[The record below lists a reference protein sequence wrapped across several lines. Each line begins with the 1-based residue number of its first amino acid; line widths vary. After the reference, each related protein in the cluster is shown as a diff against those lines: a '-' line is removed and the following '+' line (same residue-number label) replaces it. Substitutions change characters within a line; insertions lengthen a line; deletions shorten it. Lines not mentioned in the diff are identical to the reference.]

1 MNTSIT
7 AVYKSTLRLMG
18 TLSPQETYSAIVQE
32 AQRLADAMYGSI
44 FLIINDKLIR
54 VYSTV
59 PENLQIVPRTEG
71 YTYQSYKS
79 RKAMVVPVS
88 KMKKIH
94 PVYGKSETK
103 RIVFIPLCYEEY
115 TIGVIALD
123 SKYAKPISAKRMQ
136 TLQLFGSLASLKLRN
151 ISLLSD
157 LKEAV
162 STRDLFVSM
171 ASHEL
176 KTPLTAILAYVELV
190 KKCVDKNTVPNP
202 VWINSLLLSSKRM
215 SRLINELLHINQIR
229 SGNMN
234 YSFKNVMVTDLV
246 TMVLNDFQMSYPTQT
261 LEVNNLISNPNQ
273 HIVADRDKLVQV
285 FINLL
290 NNAAKF
296 TSDKKTVLFQ
306 IEDGNDGIVFHVID
320 QGKGIEPH
328 DLTHLFEEFYKGQQ
342 NTKEGLG
349 LGLFISNKIVQAHN
363 GTISI
368 DSTVG
373 SGTKVTVTI
382 PIENLQ

>member
-18 TLSPQETYSAIVQE
+18 TLSPQDTYSAIVQE

-44 FLIINDKLIR
+44 FLIKNDKLIR
-54 VYSTV
+54 VFSTV
-59 PENLQIVPRTEG
+59 PPEFQIIPRPEG
-71 YTYQSYKS
+71 YTYQSFKS
-79 RKAMVVPVS
+79 RKALVVPVS

-103 RIVFIPLCYEEY
+103 RIVFIPLCYEDY

-123 SKYAKPISAKRMQ
+123 SKYDKTITAKRMQ

-229 SGNMN
+229 SGKMN
-234 YSFKNVMVTDLV
+234 YTFKNVMVSELV
-246 TMVLNDFQMSYPTQT
+246 TMVLNDFKMSYPTQT
-261 LEVNNLISNPNQ
+261 LEVANHSANENQ
-273 HIVADRDKLVQV
+273 HMVADRDKLVQV

-296 TSDKKTVLFQ
+296 TNDKKTVLFK
-306 IEDGNDGIVFHVID
+306 IEDGKDSIVFHVID
-320 QGKGIEPH
+320 QGKGIESS
-328 DLTHLFEEFYKGQQ
+328 DLTHLFEEFYKGKE

-349 LGLFISNKIVQAHN
+349 LGLFISNKIVQAHH
-363 GTISI
+363 GTISV

-373 SGTKVTVTI
+373 VGTTVTVTL
-382 PIENLQ
+382 PIHQL

>member
-18 TLSPQETYSAIVQE
+18 TLSPEDTYSAIVQE

-44 FLIINDKLIR
+44 FLIKNDKLIR

-59 PENLQIVPRTEG
+59 PPELQIVPRTEG
-71 YTYQSYKS
+71 YTYQAFKS
-79 RKAMVVPVS
+79 RKAMIVPVS

-94 PVYGKSETK
+94 PIYGQSETK
-103 RIVFIPLCYEEY
+103 RIVFIPLCYEDF
-115 TIGVIALD
+115 TLGVIALD
-123 SKYAKPISAKRMQ
+123 SKYDKPMTAKRMQ

-190 KKCVDKNTVPNP
+190 KHCVEKNTVPNP
-202 VWINSLLLSSKRM
+202 AWINSLLLSSKRM

-229 SGNMN
+229 SGKMN
-234 YSFKNVMVTDLV
+234 YSFKNVLV
-246 TMVLNDFQMSYPTQT
+246 SELITMVLNDFQMSYPSQK
-261 LEVNNLISNPNQ
+261 LEVENSMANQNQ
-273 HIVADRDKLVQV
+273 HLVADRDKLVQV

-296 TSDKKTVLFQ
+296 TNDKKIVLFQ
-306 IEDGNDGIVFHVID
+306 IREEKDTIVFTVTDH
-320 QGKGIEPH
+320 GKGISPA
-328 DLTHLFEEFYKGQQ
+328 DLEHLFEEFYKGSQ

-349 LGLFISNKIVQAHN
+349 LGLFISNKIVQAHH
-363 GTISI
+363 GTISV
-368 DSTVG
+368 DSTVNV
-373 SGTKVTVTI
+373 GTSVTVTL
-382 PIENLQ
+382 PKHQS

>member
-1 MNTSIT
+1 
-7 AVYKSTLRLMG
+7 MG
-18 TLSPQETYSAIVQE
+18 TLSPEDTYSAIVQE

-44 FLIINDKLIR
+44 FLIKNDKLIR

-59 PENLQIVPRTEG
+59 PPELQIVPRTEG
-71 YTYQSYKS
+71 YTYQAFKS
-79 RKAMVVPVS
+79 RKAMIVPVS

-94 PVYGKSETK
+94 PIYGQSETK
-103 RIVFIPLCYEEY
+103 RIVFIPLCYEDF
-115 TIGVIALD
+115 TLGVIALD
-123 SKYAKPISAKRMQ
+123 SKYDKPMTAKRMQ

-190 KKCVDKNTVPNP
+190 KHCVEKNTVPNP
-202 VWINSLLLSSKRM
+202 AWINSLLLSSKRM

-229 SGNMN
+229 SGKMN
-234 YSFKNVMVTDLV
+234 YSFKNVLV
-246 TMVLNDFQMSYPTQT
+246 SELITMVLNDFQMSYPSQK
-261 LEVNNLISNPNQ
+261 LEVENSMANQNQ
-273 HIVADRDKLVQV
+273 HLVADRDKLVQV

-296 TSDKKTVLFQ
+296 TNDKKIVLFQ
-306 IEDGNDGIVFHVID
+306 IREEKDTIVFTVTDH
-320 QGKGIEPH
+320 GKGISPA
-328 DLTHLFEEFYKGQQ
+328 DLEHLFEEFYKGSQ

-349 LGLFISNKIVQAHN
+349 LGLFISNKIVQAHH
-363 GTISI
+363 GTISV
-368 DSTVG
+368 DSTVNV
-373 SGTKVTVTI
+373 GTSVTVTL
-382 PIENLQ
+382 PKHQS

>member
-18 TLSPQETYSAIVQE
+18 TLTADDTYSAIVQE

-44 FLIINDKLIR
+44 FLMKHDKLVR

-59 PENLQIVPRTEG
+59 PKELQIVPRMEG
-71 YTYQSYKS
+71 YTYQSFKTK
-79 RKAMVVPVS
+79 KAVVVPVS

-94 PVYGKSETK
+94 PVYGKSQTK
-103 RIVFIPLCYEEY
+103 RIVFIPLSYENY
-115 TIGVIALD
+115 AIGVIALD
-123 SKYAKPISAKRMQ
+123 SKYSKPITAKRMQ

-190 KKCVDKNTVPNP
+190 KKCVEKNTVPNP

-229 SGNMN
+229 SGKMN
-234 YSFKNVMVTDLV
+234 YTFKNVLVTDLV
-246 TMVLNDFQMSYPTQT
+246 TIVLNDFQMSYPTQT
-261 LEVNNLISNPNQ
+261 LEVSNLILNPNR
-273 HIVADRDKLVQV
+273 HLVADRDKLVQV

-296 TSDKKTVLFQ
+296 TNDKKTVLLK
-306 IEDGNDGIVFHVID
+306 IEDGKDSIVFHVID
-320 QGKGIEPH
+320 QGKGIESS
-328 DLTHLFEEFYKGQQ
+328 DLTHLFEEFYKGKE

-349 LGLFISNKIVQAHN
+349 LGLFISNKIVQAHH
-363 GTISI
+363 GTIAI

-373 SGTKVTVTI
+373 VGTTVTVTL
-382 PIENLQ
+382 PIHQL